1 MVDVQRSTR
10 HYLDLNFL
18 QNEPLLWNLK
28 EYVIFINFLT
38 FLKPNQLNKNI
49 FSFFLFLLGIS
60 LVSSQV
66 KKDTLALS
74 EIILEA
80 SPIKN
85 TLQNAAS
92 AVSVITTADIN
103 KTDGIILTPVLNKI
117 PGVFMQQGGL
127 NTNRI
132 TIRGIGARSQY
143 GTNRVKAYFNS
154 IPLSSGEGETVIE
167 DIDVAAIEKIE
178 ITKGPNSTSFGSG
191 LGGVIHLFAR
201 ETPLLESFGK
211 ATSTFGSFGLLQQR
225 LSGGYSDTNSNLFT
239 SYLDLENDGYRANSS
254 YKRKSFNLF
263 GNQKIGNK
271 GNLSFLGIFTRL
283 KAYIPSSL
291 NENDYNNNPEK
302 AATTWAA
309 SQGYE
314 SYDKWMIGLGYDH
327 QFSEKWSLKSSLFS
341 NFKDGYE
348 ARPFDILE
356 DKTNSLGLR
365 LHINYK
371 DRLLSLPFEMS
382 FGTELAAEN
391 YQYALFRNLYLSQPG
406 QGSIQGDEF
415 SAIEQKRNYINYFF
429 QAEVWLSKNLHLET
443 GIALNSTNYSL
454 EDVFP
459 TNSEN
464 QNNDYT
470 FGAVWSPR
478 IGFSYKVG
486 KGKNI
491 YTSVSK
497 GFSVPSVAETLTA
510 EGTINTSLKPETGWN
525 YEIGFKGNWVENK
538 LYTELIFFST
548 QIENLL
554 VARRTADDQYVGINA
569 GSSSHPGLEFM
580 VNYKL
585 LETLEFQITPY
596 FSAALNNFKFKDFVD
611 ADADYSGNEL
621 TGVPD
626 KQWNLGLDVNTKK
639 GFGLNVS
646 YLTVGK
652 IPMNDSNTKYSD
664 AFSLLDI
671 KATYLFTILKVLKT
685 ELNAGINNAL
695 DEKYAASILP
705 NAVGFGAVPPRYYYP
720 GNPVN
725 YYGGFSVAYV
735 F

>member
-1 MVDVQRSTR
+1 L
-10 HYLDLNFL
+10 Y
-18 QNEPLLWNLK
+18 K
-28 EYVIFINFLT
+28 
-38 FLKPNQLNKNI
+38 KI
-49 FSFFLFLLGIS
+49 FSFCLFFFGIS
-60 LVSSQV
+60 LVSSQIT
-66 KKDTLALS
+66 KDTLALS

-85 TLQNAAS
+85 ALQNSAS
-92 AVSVITTADIN
+92 AVSVISSVDML
-103 KTDGIILTPVLNKI
+103 KTDGVILTPVLNKI
-117 PGVFMQQGGL
+117 PGVYMQQGTL

-132 TIRGIGARSQY
+132 SIRGIGARSQF

-167 DIDVAAIEKIE
+167 DIDVGAIEKIE

-191 LGGVIHLFAR
+191 LGGVIHLFAK

-211 ATSTFGSFGLLQQR
+211 VTSTFGSFGLLQQR
-225 LSGGYSDTNSNLFT
+225 LSGGYSDSNSNLFS
-239 SYLDLENDGYRANSS
+239 SYADLQTEGYRANSQ

-271 GNLSFLGIFTRL
+271 GNLSFLGIFTHL

-309 SQGYE
+309 SQGFE
-314 SYDKWMIGLGYDH
+314 SYDKLMMGLGYDH
-327 QFSEKWSLKSSLFS
+327 QFSKKWSLKSSLFS

-356 DKTNSLGLR
+356 DKTNSVGLR
-365 LHINYK
+365 LHLNYK
-371 DRLLSLPFEMS
+371 DRLLSKPFEMS
-382 FGTELAAEN
+382 FGTELGTEN
-391 YQYALFRNLYLSQPG
+391 YQYSLFRNLYLSQPG
-406 QGSIQGDEF
+406 QGSVQGDQF
-415 SAIEQKRNYINYFF
+415 SAIEQKRNYSNYFV
-429 QAEVWLSKNLHLET
+429 QMEVWLSTNLHLET
-443 GIALNSTNYSL
+443 GIALNSTNYAVD
-454 EDVFP
+454 DVLQ
-459 TNSEN
+459 TISDT

-478 IGFSYKVG
+478 IGVSYQLY

-491 YTSVSK
+491 YASVSN
-497 GFSVPSVAETLTA
+497 GFSVPSVAETLTPD
-510 EGTINTSLKPETGWN
+510 GQINTDLQPETGWN
-525 YEIGFKGNWVENK
+525 YEIGFKGNWFENK
-538 LYTELIFFST
+538 LYTDLIFFST

-569 GSSSHPGLEFM
+569 GSSSHPGIEFM

-585 LETLEFQITPY
+585 LDSNTFQITPY
-596 FSAALNNFKFKDFVD
+596 FLATINNFKFNDFVD
-611 ADADYSGNEL
+611 AESDYSGNEL

-626 KQWNLGLDVNTKK
+626 KQWSLGLDVNTKK

-646 YLTVGK
+646 YLTIGK
-652 IPMNDSNTKYSD
+652 IPMNDSNTKYSV
-664 AFSLLDI
+664 AYSLLDI
-671 KATYLFTILKVLKT
+671 KTRYSFTILKVLKT

-695 DEKYAASILP
+695 GEKYAASILP
-705 NAVGFGAVPPRYYYP
+705 NAVGFGNAQPRYYYP
-720 GNPVN
+720 GNPIN
-725 YYGGFSVAYV
+725 YYGGFSVSYL
-735 F
+735 FN

>member
-1 MVDVQRSTR
+1 MYKKT
-10 HYLDLNFL
+10 
-18 QNEPLLWNLK
+18 
-28 EYVIFINFLT
+28 
-38 FLKPNQLNKNI
+38 
-49 FSFFLFLLGIS
+49 FSFFLFFFAVS

-74 EIILEA
+74 EVILEA
-80 SPIKN
+80 APIKN
-85 TLQNAAS
+85 VLQNAAS
-92 AVSVITTADIN
+92 AVSVISSADIQ

-117 PGVFMQQGGL
+117 PGVFMQQGSL

-132 TIRGIGARSQY
+132 SIRGIGARSQY
-143 GTNRVKAYFNS
+143 GTTRVKAYFNS

-167 DIDVAAIEKIE
+167 DLDVVAIEKIE

-225 LSGGYSDTNSNLFT
+225 LSGGYSDSNSNLFT
-239 SYLDLENDGYRANSS
+239 SYSDLESNGYRANSS

-263 GNQKIGNK
+263 GNQKIGSK
-271 GNLSFLGIFTRL
+271 GNLSIMGIFTHL

-309 SQGYE
+309 AQGYE
-314 SYDKWMIGLGYDH
+314 SYDKLMIGLGYDH
-327 QFSEKWSLKSSLFS
+327 QFSKKWSLKSSLFS

-356 DKTNSLGLR
+356 DKTNLLGLR
-365 LHINYK
+365 LHLNYK
-371 DRLLSLPFEMS
+371 DRLLSLPFELS
-382 FGTELAAEN
+382 FGTEIATEK
-391 YQYALFRNLYLSQPG
+391 YQYSLFKNLYLSQPG
-406 QGSIQGDEF
+406 QGSIQGDQF
-415 SAIEQKRNYINYFF
+415 SAIEQKRNYNNYFM
-429 QAEVWLSKNLHLET
+429 QMEVWLSNNLHLET
-443 GIALNSTNYSL
+443 GIALNFTNYSL
-454 EDVFP
+454 EDVFH
-459 TNSEN
+459 TKSDG

-470 FGAVWSPR
+470 FGNVWSPR
-478 IGFSYKVG
+478 IGFSYRLG

-491 YTSVSK
+491 YASISK
-497 GFSVPSVAETLTA
+497 GFSVPSVAETLTP
-510 EGTINTSLKPETGWN
+510 EGQINTELNPEMGWN
-525 YEIGFKGNWVENK
+525 YEIGFKGNWFENK
-538 LYTELIFFST
+538 VYTELTFFST

-554 VARRTADDQYVGINA
+554 VARRTSDDQYVGINA
-569 GSSSHPGLEFM
+569 GSSSHPGMEFL

-585 LETLEFQITPY
+585 VETLQFQITPY
-596 FSAALNNFKFKDFVD
+596 FSATLNNFKFKEFVD
-611 ADADYSGNEL
+611 AESDYSGNEL

-626 KQWNLGLDVNTKK
+626 KQWSLGLDVNTKK

-646 YLTVGK
+646 YLTIGK
-652 IPMNDSNTKYSD
+652 IPMNDSNTKYSE
-664 AFSLLDI
+664 AYSLLDI
-671 KATYLFTILKVLKT
+671 KAAYLFTILKVLKT
-685 ELNAGINNAL
+685 ELSAGINNAL
-695 DEKYAASILP
+695 NEKYAASILP
-705 NAVGFGAVPPRYYYP
+705 NAVGFGRVSPRYYYP
-720 GNPVN
+720 GNPIN

>member
-1 MVDVQRSTR
+1 L
-10 HYLDLNFL
+10 Y
-18 QNEPLLWNLK
+18 
-28 EYVIFINFLT
+28 
-38 FLKPNQLNKNI
+38 KNI
-49 FSFFLFLLGIS
+49 FSLFLIFFSIS
-60 LVSSQV
+60 LVSSQIT
-66 KKDTLALS
+66 KDTLALS
-74 EIILEA
+74 EVILEA

-85 TLQNAAS
+85 VLQNTAS
-92 AVSVITTADIN
+92 AVSVISSADIQ

-117 PGVFMQQGGL
+117 PGVFMQQGSL

-132 TIRGIGARSQY
+132 SIRGIGARSQY
-143 GTNRVKAYFNS
+143 GTTRVKAYFNS

-225 LSGGYSDTNSNLFT
+225 LTGGYSDSNSNLYT
-239 SYLDLENDGYRANSS
+239 SYADLQTDGYRANSQ

-309 SQGYE
+309 AQGYE
-314 SYDKWMIGLGYDH
+314 SYDRLMIGVGYDH
-327 QFSEKWSLKSSLFS
+327 QFSKKWSLKSSLFS

-365 LHINYK
+365 LHLNYK
-371 DRLLSLPFEMS
+371 DRFLSLPFELS
-382 FGTELAAEN
+382 FGTELATEK
-391 YQYALFRNLYLSQPG
+391 YQYSLFKNLYLSQPS

-415 SAIEQKRNYINYFF
+415 SAINQKRNYGNYFL
-429 QAEVWLSKNLHLET
+429 QMEVWLSKNLHLET

-454 EDVFP
+454 EDVFQ
-459 TNSEN
+459 TNSDS
-464 QNNDYT
+464 QNKDYT
-470 FGAVWSPR
+470 FGNIWSPR
-478 IGFSYKVG
+478 IGFSYKLA

-497 GFSVPSVAETLTA
+497 GFSVPSVAETLTP
-510 EGTINTSLKPETGWN
+510 EGQINTNLKPETGWN
-525 YEIGFKGNWVENK
+525 YEIGFKGNWFENK
-538 LYTELIFFST
+538 LYTELTFFST

-569 GSSSHPGLEFM
+569 GSSSHPGIELL

-596 FSAALNNFKFKDFVD
+596 FSATLNNFKFKDFVD
-611 ADADYSGNEL
+611 AESDYSGNEL

-626 KQWNLGLDVNTKK
+626 KQWSLGLDVNTKK
-639 GFGLNVS
+639 GLGLNIS
-646 YLTVGK
+646 YLTIGK
-652 IPMNDSNTKYSD
+652 IPMNDANTKYSD
-664 AFSLLDI
+664 AYSLLDI
-671 KATYLFTILKVLKT
+671 KTTYSFTILKVLKT
-685 ELNAGINNAL
+685 ELSAGINNAL

-720 GNPVN
+720 GNPIN
-725 YYGGFSVAYV
+725 YYGGFSVSYV